1 MAEEEGGVFSISMT
15 QRAMSRCGGGGGAF
29 KQDWFMGSG
38 QTYVDPNLVIPHPLA
53 AMVFLFLC

>member
-15 QRAMSRCGGGGGAF
+15 QRGGGAF

-38 QTYVDPNLVIPHPLA
+38 QTYVDPNLVIAHPLA